1 MNELLETYSADTVAF
16 QSLLRP
22 ALTPVL
28 QNRDYGRLVEDL
40 RQIDDNL
47 TRGGVEKM
55 ANQLR
60 VVAVAAE
67 RLGHCAQ

>member
-1 MNELLETYSADTVAF
+1 MNELKETNSADTVAF

-28 QNRDYGRLVEDL
+28 QNRDYDRLVEDL

-47 TRGGVEKM
+47 IRGGLEKM
-55 ANQLR
+55 AIR
-60 VVAVAAE
+60 F
-67 RLGHCAQ
+67 G